1 MAKFHVSERRA
12 CRLVG
17 AHRSTHR
24 YVAAPADFELK
35 LVARMTEIAA
45 EHSRWGY
52 RMVHAALVEEGW
64 LVNRKRVER
73 LWRSEGLQVPP
84 PRSKSSG
91 QKAVGG
97 PGSAARNL
105 PALYPNHVWSYDFV
119 SDHTIDGGQLRILNV
134 IDECTREALGSHV
147 GRHIGARQV
156 TRFLTKLFERH
167 GTPRYIRADNGRE
180 FIADH
185 VRDWLKERGVTPVHI
200 EKGKPQQNCYIE
212 RFNGTMRNELLNGET
227 LHSVLEARVVV
238 DEFLELYNTRR
249 PHRGLGMKTPAAY
262 GKMMR
267 NAMDNDS
274 CEGGE

>member
-1 MAKFHVSERRA
+1 
-12 CRLVG
+12 
-17 AHRSTHR
+17 
-24 YVAAPADFELK
+24 
-35 LVARMTEIAA
+35 MTEIATD
-45 EHSRWGY
+45 HPRWGY
-52 RMVHAALVEEGW
+52 RMVHAALAEEGW
-64 LVNRKRVER
+64 QVNRKKVER
-73 LWRSEGLQVPP
+73 LWRAEGLQVPP
-84 PRSKSSG
+84 QRSKSSG
-91 QKAVGG
+91 QKAVGD
-97 PGSAARNL
+97 AAGAAKNL

-119 SDHTIDGGQLRILNV
+119 SDRTIDGGQLRILNV

-147 GRHIGARQV
+147 GRHIGAHQV
-156 TRFLTKLFERH
+156 TRFLAKLFDQH
-167 GTPRYIRADNGRE
+167 GRPRYIRADNGRE

-185 VRDWLKERGVTPVHI
+185 VRDWLGDRGVTPVHI

-262 GKMMR
+262 GKMLR